1 VDERARDLKK
11 QWKAA
16 EKSAARAQFPLPNDK
31 LEAMF
36 DAVESSLENDGC
48 DHSSRATIAWLTN
61 MGFDVDTVVQWL
73 ENNGGFCDCEVVANA
88 RDHFEENRG

>member
-1 VDERARDLKK
+1 MNEKARNLKK

-16 EKSAARAQFPLPNDK
+16 QKNVARTQFPLSDDK

-36 DAVESSLENDGC
+36 DAVERSLENNGC
-48 DHSSRATIAWLTN
+48 DHSQRATITWLTAN
-61 MGFDVDTVVQWL
+61 GFDVDTVVQWL

-88 RDHFEENRG
+88 RDHWEENRR